1 MSVTRTFRVDIGAGE
16 NVTCTFA
23 NTKDASLIVR
33 KTTVGGVGAF
43 DFDGTGTNV
52 PSDIDITTI
61 AAGTPV
67 AASTIDFV
75 AAPVNQF
82 GVKLVTENVTAGW
95 ALTGLSCSGDT
106 TDLEIGYISGGSFT
120 LGSGGAG
127 FDVGDT
133 TFRIDIGAGER
144 HLHVHQHQ
152 GRLAHRPQDDGRR
165 GRRLRLRRHGHERPV
180 RHRHHHHRG
189 RHPGRGIDDRLRRR
203 AGQPVRRQAGRPR
216 T

>member
-1 MSVTRTFRVDIGAGE
+1 MTAGWALTGLSCSGDTTDLEIGYISGGSFTLGSGGAGFDAGDTTFRIDIGAGE
-16 NVTCTFA
+16 NVTCTYT

-106 TDLEIGYISGGSFT
+106 TDLEIGYISGGASP
-120 LGSGGAG
+120 
-127 FDVGDT
+127 
-133 TFRIDIGAGER
+133 RQR
-144 HLHVHQHQ
+144 W
-152 GRLAHRPQDDGRR
+152 RW
-165 GRRLRLRRHGHERPV
+165 LRCR
-180 RHRHHHHRG
+180 
-189 RHPGRGIDDRLRRR
+189 
-203 AGQPVRRQAGRPR
+203 
-216 T
+216 